1 MAASFHICSMTRRC
15 PLRAVSAEKS
25 IVTKLASPRAVGTAR
40 GLQITLSPLQM
51 YKHDCQEFYGQDTIA
66 GRTNP
71 DTPLLAT
78 ATAIPGLVVEC
89 SRAAS
94 HLSRLCFMQRGAS
107 FDYFSFGLFGLLRIQ
122 VALRPLHLWSKGMES
137 ANREWRRQ
145 TAGGR
150 CGR

>member
-1 MAASFHICSMTRRC
+1 MTAKS
-15 PLRAVSAEKS
+15 LRTGYSS
-25 IVTKLASPRAVGTAR
+25 R
-40 GLQITLSPLQM
+40 
-51 YKHDCQEFYGQDTIA
+51 
-66 GRTNP
+66 RTNP

-94 HLSRLCFMQRGAS
+94 HLFGLCFMQTGAS
-107 FDYFSFGLFGLLRIQ
+107 FDYFSFGLFGLLRTQ
-122 VALRPLHLWSKGMES
+122 VALRPLHLWSKGMEFT
-137 ANREWRRQ
+137 NRDGDGK